1 MKFWQYVVIAAFL
14 FVCMYDPKSG
24 GLENYIG
31 AARPGAARGGKPC
44 CDENPIGRQCSSPH
58 YQSVQFAEPGM
69 GCPRETP
76 QVEDGAIFGR

>member
-1 MKFWQYVVIAAFL
+1 MKFWQYVVIAAFM

-31 AARPGAARGGKPC
+31 AANGATPC
-44 CDENPIGRQCSSPH
+44 CDKNPIGRQCNAPH
-58 YQSVQFAEPGM
+58 YQSIQFAEPGM

-76 QVEDGAIFGR
+76 QVRDGAIIGR

>member
-31 AARPGAARGGKPC
+31 ASNGATRGGKPC
-44 CDENPIGRQCSSPH
+44 CDQDPIGRQCSAPH

-76 QVEDGAIFGR
+76 EVKDGAIFGR